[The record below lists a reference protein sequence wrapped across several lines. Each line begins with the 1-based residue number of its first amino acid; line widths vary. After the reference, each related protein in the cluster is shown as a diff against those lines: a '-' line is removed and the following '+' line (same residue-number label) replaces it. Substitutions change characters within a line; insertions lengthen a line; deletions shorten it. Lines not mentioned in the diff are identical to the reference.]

1 MSTATVPAQANKRL
15 GTKKF
20 AKLATKVLVQQAAT
34 TPATYA
40 AQQNARYNHT
50 GSIYVNLSQR
60 FNNTL
65 ANLPAM
71 KATGIRAQIAA
82 ACKEFQKRYPHVTKF
97 SDLQLA
103 DAKLTTLGTIF
114 IDITIQR
121 LLDLGWVV
129 TILKNFRE
137 VQADPI
143 KLYEVMDGG
152 DLAKELGVGTVFA
165 SWDAQH
171 TAIVYWIIAVM
182 INKEDPMKVE
192 VPSVIYKVKNRAD
205 IRENF
210 VNGNSRAGKHL
221 LDSIDLFAQM
231 VSGVRVDGS
240 KDTKWEEAELKQQY
254 LEQADLFVTAEK
266 FGNTHMPG
274 AISRMAEIDKYTSD
288 VIRKFCLYSSQIDP
302 PRPIDS
308 QEIEIMCAWF
318 DMAKNAG
325 IDYDDAQVVE
335 LATYVLNTFGQDW
348 GNEASPFWDKVKHSY
363 QNWHNKYYKK
373 FPASMRPNSRMAKNW
388 NTGGTFLWAQLNKS
402 WNHNPLPP
410 LSNSTPFVPDNN
422 DLY

>member
-1 MSTATVPAQANKRL
+1 MTTATLAPSKPI

-20 AKLATKVLVQQAAT
+20 TKMAVKAIATQAVA
-34 TPATYA
+34 PVPPTYA

-50 GSIYVNLSQR
+50 GSIYVDLGKR
-60 FNNTL
+60 YNTSL
-65 ANLPAM
+65 ANLPQM
-71 KATGIRAQIAA
+71 KAVGARAQLTA

-97 SDLQLA
+97 SDLHLA
-103 DAKLTTLGTIF
+103 QAGLTPLGRIL

-121 LLDLGWVV
+121 LLDLNWVI

-143 KLYEVMDGG
+143 KLYEVVAGG
-152 DLAKELGVGTVFA
+152 DLEKEYGKGAIFA

-171 TAIVYWIIAVM
+171 TAIVYYIISVV
-182 INKEDPMKVE
+182 ILKQDPMAVD

-210 VNGNSRAGKHL
+210 VSGNSKTGKHL
-221 LDSIDLFAQM
+221 LDSIDLFMQM
-231 VSGVRVDGS
+231 VLGVRIDGS
-240 KDTKWEEAELKQQY
+240 TDPKWIEAELKQQY
-254 LEQADLFVTAEK
+254 LEQANLFVTAEK

-288 VIRKFCLYSSQIDP
+288 VIRKFCLYSAQIDP

-325 IDYDDAQVVE
+325 IDYTDEQVVE
-335 LATYVLNTFGQDW
+335 LSTYILDTFGQDW
-348 GNEASPFWDKVKHSY
+348 GNEASMFWDKVKVAY
-363 QNWHNKYYKK
+363 QNWHAKYYRK
-373 FPASMRPNSRMAKNW
+373 FPANLRPNSRMAKNW
-388 NTGGTFLWAQLNKS
+388 NTGGTFLWAQLNNS
-402 WNHNPLPP
+402 WNTNPLPP
-410 LSNSTPFVPDNN
+410 LANSSPFIPDAK